1 MTSNTD
7 LITSFYEAF
16 ERKDHA
22 GMAACYHPE
31 IHFSDPVFL
40 DLNGDEARAMWHMLC
55 ERGTDLTV
63 TFRDVH
69 ANDATGGARWEARYT
84 LTQGGREIHN
94 VIDASF
100 EFRDGL
106 IVRHRDDFDLWRWTR
121 MALGPTGTLAGWS
134 PPVQNK
140 VRATAMSGLRRFMAA
155 HPEYEQ

>member
-1 MTSNTD
+1 MTSTTD

-31 IHFSDPVFL
+31 IHFSDPVFV

-63 TFRDVH
+63 TFRDVRS
-69 ANDATGGARWEARYT
+69 DDETGRAHWEARYT
-84 LTQGGREIHN
+84 LSPGGREIHN

-100 EFRDGL
+100 AFRDGL
-106 IVRHRDDFDLWRWTR
+106 ILRHRDDFDLWRWTR

-134 PPVQNK
+134 PPIQNK
-140 VRATAMSGLRRFMAA
+140 VRATAMSGLRKFMVA

>member
-63 TFRDVH
+63 TFCDVH

>member
-1 MTSNTD
+1 
-7 LITSFYEAF
+7 
-16 ERKDHA
+16 
-22 GMAACYHPE
+22 HPE

-63 TFRDVH
+63 TFCDVH
-69 ANDATGGARWEARYT
+69 AEDEIGGAHWEARYT
-84 LTQGGREIHN
+84 LTPGGREIHN

-106 IVRHRDDFDLWRWTR
+106 ILRHRDDFDLWRWTR

-134 PPVQNK
+134 PPIQNK
-140 VRATAMSGLRRFMAA
+140 VRATAMSGLRKFMAA

>member
-7 LITSFYEAF
+7 LITSFYEGF

-22 GMAACYHPE
+22 GMAACHHPE

-40 DLNGDEARAMWHMLC
+40 DLSGGEVRAMWHMLC

-63 TFRDVH
+63 SFGDVR
-69 ANDATGGARWEARYT
+69 ADDATGGAHWEARYT
-84 LTQGGREIHN
+84 LTPGGREIHN

-106 IVRHRDDFDLWRWTR
+106 ILRHRDDFDLWRWTR

-134 PPVQNK
+134 PPIQNK

-155 HPEYEQ
+155 HPEYER